1 MQITISSTFQRVI
14 PKALRERLD
23 LRPLQKLTILTKDKI
38 LYLVPGGGDVKAL
51 RGLARGVGVADYRDK
66 SDRT

>member
-1 MQITISSTFQRVI
+1 MQITISSKFQRVI

-23 LRPLQKLTILTKDKI
+23 LRPLQKLTILTKGRI
-38 LYLVPGGGDVKAL
+38 LYLVPGGDVKAL